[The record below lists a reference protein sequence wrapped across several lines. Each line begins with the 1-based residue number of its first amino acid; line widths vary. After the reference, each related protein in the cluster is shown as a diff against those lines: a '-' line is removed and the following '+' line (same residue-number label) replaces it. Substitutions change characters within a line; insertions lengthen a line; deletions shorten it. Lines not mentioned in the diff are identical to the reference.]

1 MSMKQENL
9 TLKIAMIV
17 MLVVAMFPIPFY
29 GYYILLKLVVC
40 GGFGY
45 LATTAY
51 SRGERGGWLWLLGGI
66 AVLYNPIVRLP
77 MEREIWTLAN
87 LATIAVLVVS
97 VKKAK
102 GEPRDERACRR
113 CEDRRS
119 FSGKGSGT

>member
-1 MSMKQENL
+1 MKQEGL
-9 TLKIAMIV
+9 MLKVAMIL

-77 MEREIWTLAN
+77 MGREIWTFAN

-97 VKKAK
+97 MKRAK
-102 GEPRDERACRR
+102 GKPCEERSGRR
-113 CEDRRS
+113 CEDWRS
-119 FSGKGSGT
+119 FSRKDRDA

>member
-1 MSMKQENL
+1 MKQENL
-9 TLKIAMIV
+9 TLKVAMIV
-17 MLVVAMFPIPFY
+17 MLVVAMLPIPFY

-97 VKKAK
+97 VKKANGK
-102 GEPRDERACRR
+102 PHEERSGRR
-113 CEDRRS
+113 CEDWRS

>member
-1 MSMKQENL
+1 MKQEGL
-9 TLKIAMIV
+9 MLKVAMIL

-97 VKKAK
+97 MKRAK
-102 GEPRDERACRR
+102 GKPCEERSGRR
-113 CEDRRS
+113 CEDWRS